1 MSSLRTRL
9 AGHREHPQS
18 ANGQLTPAALRTP
31 SAAGWAGILFAVLF
45 TLAVVLIHLAAP
57 ANPDDVHGWLGNP
70 TGRTELHV
78 GLTLVP
84 FCGIFFL
91 WFMGAVRSQIGD
103 REDKF
108 FGTLYLGSGLLFLAM
123 LFILAA
129 LFVGLITVTNQ
140 HSGTPPNDL
149 WRFGRS
155 TIYNI
160 TNSYGLRMAAV
171 FTISTSMIA
180 LKLRLHH
187 RWITWS
193 GFLVGILLLVTA
205 TTVPWI
211 ELVFPAWVFAVSVNI
226 LLRTRA
232 GATPASVAAASAA
245 S

>member
-1 MSSLRTRL
+1 MANLRTRL

-45 TLAVVLIHLAAP
+45 GLAVVLIHLASP
-57 ANPDDVHGWLGNP
+57 ANPDDVHAWLGNP
-70 TGRTELHV
+70 TGRSELHV
-78 GLTLVP
+78 GLFLVP

-108 FGTLYLGSGLLFLAM
+108 FGTLYLGSGLLFIAM
-123 LFILAA
+123 LFVLAA
-129 LFVGLITVTNQ
+129 LFVGLITVTHQNN
-140 HSGTPPNDL
+140 GTPPNDL
-149 WRFGRS
+149 WRFGRG

-160 TNSYGLRMAAV
+160 TTSYGLRMAAV

-180 LKLRLHH
+180 LKLGLHH
-187 RWITWS
+187 RWVTWS
-193 GFLVGILLLVTA
+193 GFLVGILLLTTA

-226 LLRTRA
+226 LLRTRS
-232 GATPASVAAASAA
+232 GSPPATVAAS